1 MLIKEFGGLEPRI
14 QKDTAHKAISKH
26 VKPERQLD
34 CRIMIDNDLELFV
47 LFLKATN
54 QLLQNGV
61 HHYGARSIVEHLRFH
76 SAAHGKDVTF
86 KINNNLPPLFAR
98 VALAMF
104 DELYV
109 MDTPFFECRE
119 ALTTDQ
125 GRAA

>member
-1 MLIKEFGGLEPRI
+1 MTTVIGIDP
-14 QKDTAHKAISKH
+14 DAKASGAIA
-26 VKPERQLD
+26 Q
-34 CRIMIDNDLELFV
+34 FV
-47 LFLKATN
+47 VPG
-54 QLLQNGV
+54 QPQ
-61 HHYGARSIVEHLRFH
+61 
-76 SAAHGKDVTF
+76 GKDVTF